1 MLQVTIVQQGVWHMS
16 KESMPLAAG
25 YLAAMVRSDPELSA
39 RSRVEIVNYPGAAG
53 QWEMATRL
61 LDGDVPDVLAFSVLG
76 WNVRQFGALAET
88 FKQVNPK
95 GTVIFGGNHV
105 SNQAERT
112 LRQWPVVDVIV
123 NGEGELTFVD
133 LLSHIADGRTD
144 LADVGGISYRDADG
158 SIRTTAERAR
168 IEDLDIIPS
177 PILNGVLPLHDDTG
191 AFRYDV
197 ALLET
202 NRGCPY
208 HCSFCYWGG
217 AVGQRVRSFSRGRLR
232 AELEALARSGAETV
246 VLCDAN
252 FGILR
257 ADLEFVEDLV
267 EVRRRYGYPRALE
280 SSWAKNKSKTFYE
293 IVDIMRREGIR
304 SSFTLALQTLSDDAL
319 ATMNRTNM
327 KINAWKDLT
336 ERLSADGMDIYA
348 ELIWGAPGETPES
361 FLKGY
366 DELARHV
373 SRIAA
378 YPLILLPNTDYV
390 ERKDLYGFVTI
401 RGDRDDFEYVL
412 ANKDMTL
419 RQNLSMQRFLF
430 WARLL
435 AENLVLRH
443 VFPALRAAGGL
454 RQSEVILSIADHV
467 EGRQGA
473 GAQLLRRAAANST
486 ADPDSLSPA
495 LEFCFTS
502 PEFDELVMGWW
513 KAEGPSLV
521 AAPWVEPLSEL
532 VRFDLDSRPLPDAA
546 TRGPYEILAEV
557 RDGEHVLVAVRDY
570 EYDVLG
576 MCHGVPEDRR
586 DEGPRPSPTTMELCW
601 KAGFAELAASTNHE
615 ETAHYVARS
624 RRLDGA
630 RRPPVAR

>member
-1 MLQVTIVQQGVWHMS
+1 MKIIQQGVWHMS

-25 YLAAMVRSDPELSA
+25 YLAAMLQNDPELST
-39 RSRVEIVNYPGAAG
+39 RCQVEILNYSGATSP
-53 QWEMATRL
+53 WEMATEL
-61 LDGDVPDVLAFSVLG
+61 LGGDVPDVLCFSVLG

-95 GTVIFGGNHV
+95 GIVVFGGNHV

-112 LRQWPVVDVIV
+112 LRQWPEVDVIV
-123 NGEGELTFVD
+123 NGEGELTIVD
-133 LLSHIADGRTD
+133 LVSRIADGGD
-144 LADVGGISYRDADG
+144 LAEVEGISYRDALG
-158 SIRTTAERAR
+158 SVRTTAERAR
-168 IEDLDIIPS
+168 IDDLDIIPS
-177 PILNGVLPLHDDTG
+177 PVLSGVLPLHDDNG

-217 AVGQRVRSFSRGRLR
+217 AVGQRVRSFSRERLR
-232 AELEALARSGAETV
+232 AELDALARAKAETV

-257 ADLEFVEDLV
+257 SDLEFVEDLV
-267 EVRRRYGYPRALE
+267 EVRRCYGYPRALE
-280 SSWAKNKSKTFYE
+280 TSWAKNKSKTFYE

-319 ATMNRTNM
+319 ATMNRKNM

-361 FLKGY
+361 FLEGY
-366 DELARHV
+366 DELAQHV

-390 ERKDLYGFVTI
+390 ERKDLYGFVTV

-419 RQNLSMQRFLF
+419 QQNLDMQRFLF

-435 AENLVLRH
+435 AENLVLRR
-443 VFPALRAAGGL
+443 VFPALRAAGGV
-454 RQSEVILSIADHV
+454 RQSRVILSVADHI
-467 EGRQGA
+467 EAQRTA
-473 GAQLLRRAAANST
+473 GAQLLRGAAANST

-502 PEFDELVMGWW
+502 AEFDELVTGWW
-513 KAEGPSLV
+513 KANGPSLV
-521 AAPWVEPLSEL
+521 AAPWVEPLAEL
-532 VRFDLDSRPLPDAA
+532 IRFDLDSRPLPDAA
-546 TRGPYEILAEV
+546 ARGPYGALAEV
-557 RDGEHVLVAVRDY
+557 RDGEEVLVAERGY
-570 EYDVLG
+570 AYDVLG
-576 MCHGVPEDRR
+576 MCHSAAEDRPS
-586 DEGPRPSPTTMELCW
+586 EAPRRSPVTVELCW
-601 KAGFAELAASTNHE
+601 KEGFAELAGSTNHE

-624 RRLDGA
+624 RLLGGVRK
-630 RRPPVAR
+630 PTVAY

>member
-1 MLQVTIVQQGVWHMS
+1 MLQVKIIQQGVWHMS

-25 YLAAMVRSDPELSA
+25 YLAAMLRSDPELSM
-39 RSRVEIVNYPGAAG
+39 RCKVEILNYSGATSP
-53 QWEMATRL
+53 WEMATQL
-61 LDGDVPDVLAFSVLG
+61 LGSDVPDILCFSVLG

-95 GTVIFGGNHV
+95 GIVVFGGNHV
-105 SNQAERT
+105 SNQAERV
-112 LRQWPVVDVIV
+112 LRRWPEVDVIV
-123 NGEGELTFVD
+123 NGEGELTIVD
-133 LLSHIADGRTD
+133 LLSCIMDGGE
-144 LADVGGISYRDADG
+144 LAEVEGISYRDAQG
-158 SIRTTAERAR
+158 YIRTTAERAR

-177 PILNGVLPLHDDTG
+177 PILSGVLPLHDDTG

-217 AVGQRVRSFSRGRLR
+217 AVGQRVRSFSRKRLR
-232 AELEALARSGAETV
+232 AELELLAKEKAETV

-257 ADLEFVEDLV
+257 SDLEFIEDLV
-267 EVRRRYGYPRALE
+267 EVRRRYGYPKALE
-280 SSWAKNKSKTFYE
+280 TSWAKNKSKTFYE

-304 SSFTLALQTLSDDAL
+304 SSFTLALQTLNDKAL
-319 ATMNRTNM
+319 ATMNRKNM

-361 FLKGY
+361 FLEGY
-366 DELARHV
+366 DELAQHV

-378 YPLILLPNTDYV
+378 YPLILLPNTEYV
-390 ERKDLYGFVTI
+390 ERKDLYGFITV

-419 RQNLSMQRFLF
+419 QQNLDMQRFLF

-435 AENLVLRH
+435 AENLVLRRL
-443 VFPALRAAGGL
+443 FPALRAAGGV
-454 RQSEVILSIADHV
+454 RQSEVILSVADHIEAERTV
-467 EGRQGA
+467 
-473 GAQLLRRAAANST
+473 GAQLLRGAAANST

-502 PEFDELVMGWW
+502 AEFDELVTGWW
-513 KAEGPSLV
+513 QVNGPSLV
-521 AAPWVEPLSEL
+521 PAQWIEPLAEL
-532 VRFDLDSRPLPDAA
+532 IRFDLESRPLPDAA
-546 TRGPYEILAEV
+546 ARALYAARAEV
-557 RDGEHVLVAVRDY
+557 RDGEEVLVAERNY
-570 EYDVLG
+570 AYDVLA
-576 MCHGVPEDRR
+576 MCDSAAEGQSSPAPRR
-586 DEGPRPSPTTMELCW
+586 TPMTMELCW
-601 KAGFAELAASTNHE
+601 KAGFVKLAASTNHE
-615 ETAHYVARS
+615 ETAHYVAQC
-624 RRLDGA
+624 RRLEGVHKPA
-630 RRPPVAR
+630 AAS

>member
-1 MLQVTIVQQGVWHMS
+1 
-16 KESMPLAAG
+16 MPLAAG
-25 YLAAMVRSDPELSA
+25 YLAAMLQNDPELSM
-39 RSRVEIVNYPGAAG
+39 RCKVEILNYSGATSP
-53 QWEMATRL
+53 WEMATQL
-61 LDGDVPDVLAFSVLG
+61 LGSDVPDILCFSVLG

-95 GTVIFGGNHV
+95 GIVVFGGNHV
-105 SNQAERT
+105 SNQAERI
-112 LRQWPVVDVIV
+112 LRQWPEVDVIV
-123 NGEGELTFVD
+123 NGEGELTVVD
-133 LLSHIADGRTD
+133 LLARMMDGGE
-144 LADVGGISYRDADG
+144 LAEVEGISYRDAQG
-158 SIRTTAERAR
+158 CVRTTSERAR

-177 PILNGVLPLHDDTG
+177 PILSGVLPLHDDTG

-217 AVGQRVRSFSRGRLR
+217 AVGQRVRSFSRKRLR
-232 AELEALARSGAETV
+232 AELELLAKARAETV

-257 ADLEFVEDLV
+257 SDLEFVEDLV
-267 EVRRRYGYPRALE
+267 EVRRRYGYPKALE
-280 SSWAKNKSKTFYE
+280 TSWAKNKSKTFYE

-304 SSFTLALQTLSDDAL
+304 SSFTLALQTLNDNAL
-319 ATMNRTNM
+319 ATMNRKNM

-361 FLKGY
+361 FLEGY
-366 DELARHV
+366 DELAQHV

-390 ERKDLYGFVTI
+390 ERKDLYGFVTV

-419 RQNLSMQRFLF
+419 QQNLDMQRFLF

-435 AENLVLRH
+435 AENLVLRRL
-443 VFPALRAAGGL
+443 FPALRAAGGV
-454 RQSEVILSIADHV
+454 RQSQVILSVADHIEAERTV
-467 EGRQGA
+467 
-473 GAQLLRRAAANST
+473 GAQLLREAAANST

-502 PEFDELVMGWW
+502 AEFDELVTSWW
-513 KAEGPSLV
+513 QVNGPSLV
-521 AAPWVEPLSEL
+521 PAQWVAPLAEL
-532 VRFDLDSRPLPDAA
+532 IRFDLESRPLPDAA
-546 TRGPYEILAEV
+546 ARGLYDARAEV
-557 RDGEHVLVAVRDY
+557 RDGEEVLVAERNY
-570 EYDVLG
+570 TYDVLA
-576 MCHGVPEDRR
+576 MCDSVA
-586 DEGPRPSPTTMELCW
+586 EGRSSTAPRHTPMTMELCW
-601 KAGFAELAASTNHE
+601 KAGFVKLAASTNHE
-615 ETAHYVARS
+615 ETAHYVAQC
-624 RRLDGA
+624 RRLDGVRKPA
-630 RRPPVAR
+630 VAS

>member
-1 MLQVTIVQQGVWHMS
+1 M
-16 KESMPLAAG
+16 
-25 YLAAMVRSDPELSA
+25 
-39 RSRVEIVNYPGAAG
+39 
-53 QWEMATRL
+53 
-61 LDGDVPDVLAFSVLG
+61 PDVLAFSVLG

-144 LADVGGISYRDADG
+144 LADVAGISYRDADG
-158 SIRTTAERAR
+158 SVRTTAERAR
-168 IEDLDIIPS
+168 IEDLDIISS
-177 PILNGVLPLHDDTG
+177 PILNGVLPLHNDTG

-443 VFPALRAAGGL
+443 VFPALRAVGGR

-473 GAQLLRRAAANST
+473 GAQLRAGCCSPVRPARPPSPREGRRPPGRPASHHHGRFACPRRRLRGHRRLPRLDRDPSRRPRGRRRRAVLGRLRAGGLGPRERGGGPAGRAPPRPPGPRTGLRARHGLDDRLRPAPAAGRSQ
-486 ADPDSLSPA
+486 AAVGDRLLPRRDRRGPLPQLRLLPPGPPDRRS
-495 LEFCFTS
+495 FGR
-502 PEFDELVMGWW
+502 DELG
-513 KAEGPSLV
+513 L
-521 AAPWVEPLSEL
+521 
-532 VRFDLDSRPLPDAA
+532 
-546 TRGPYEILAEV
+546 V
-557 RDGEHVLVAVRDY
+557 RDGRGHHHRSVQRGLAGGPDGQRSGLLAVRG
-570 EYDVLG
+570 L
-576 MCHGVPEDRR
+576 RR
-586 DEGPRPSPTTMELCW
+586 GGPDHRL
-601 KAGFAELAASTNHE
+601 AGH
-615 ETAHYVARS
+615 VGR
-624 RRLDGA
+624 
-630 RRPPVAR
+630 

>member
-1 MLQVTIVQQGVWHMS
+1 VLRVKIIQQGVWHMS

-25 YLAAMVRSDPELSA
+25 YLAAMIQGDSDLSK
-39 RSRVEIVNYPGAAG
+39 RCRVEILNYSGATSP
-53 QWEMATRL
+53 WEMATQL
-61 LDGDVPDVLAFSVLG
+61 LGSDIPDILCFSVLG
-76 WNVRQFGALAET
+76 WNVRQFGAIAET

-95 GTVIFGGNHV
+95 GLVVFGGNHV

-112 LRQWPVVDVIV
+112 LRQWPEVDVVV
-123 NGEGELTFVD
+123 NGEGELTIVD
-133 LLSHIADGRTD
+133 LLSRIADDRD
-144 LADVGGISYRDADG
+144 LAEVEGISYRDTDG
-158 SIRTTAERAR
+158 SVRTTAERAR
-168 IEDLDIIPS
+168 IDDLDIIPS
-177 PILNGVLPLHDDTG
+177 PILSGVLPLQDDAG

-217 AVGQRVRSFSRGRLR
+217 AVGQRVRSFSRQRLR
-232 AELEALARSGAETV
+232 AELEVLALAKAETV

-257 ADLEFVEDLV
+257 SDLEFVEDLV
-267 EVRRRYGYPRALE
+267 EVRRRYGFPRALE
-280 SSWAKNKSKTFYE
+280 TSWAKNKSKTFYE

-304 SSFTLALQTLSDDAL
+304 SSFTLALQTLSDNAL
-319 ATMNRTNM
+319 ATMNRKNM

-361 FLKGY
+361 FLEGY
-366 DELARHV
+366 DELAQHV

-390 ERKDLYGFVTI
+390 DRKDLYGFVTV

-419 RQNLSMQRFLF
+419 QQNLDMQRFLF

-435 AENLVLRH
+435 AENLVLRR
-443 VFPALRAAGGL
+443 VFPALRAAGSI
-454 RQSEVILSIADHV
+454 RQSQVILSIASHI
-467 EGRQGA
+467 EAQQSA
-473 GAQLLRRAAANST
+473 GAHLLRGASANST

-502 PEFDELVMGWW
+502 PEFDELVLGWW
-513 KAEGPSLV
+513 KANGPSLV
-521 AAPWVEPLSEL
+521 STPWIEPLAEL
-532 VRFDLDSRPLPDAA
+532 IRFDLDSRPLPDAA
-546 TRGPYEILAEV
+546 TRGLHDAVADV
-557 RDGEHVLVAVRDY
+557 RDGEEVFVAEFDY
-570 EYDVLG
+570 SYDVLG
-576 MCHGVPEDRR
+576 IAEGKSSTAPRR
-586 DEGPRPSPTTMELCW
+586 SPMRVELSW

-624 RRLDGA
+624 LRLDGA
-630 RRPPVAR
+630 PRPAVAH

>member
-1 MLQVTIVQQGVWHMS
+1 MVRVKIIQQGVWHMS

-25 YLAAMVRSDPELSA
+25 YLAAMLRSDPELSTRCQA
-39 RSRVEIVNYPGAAG
+39 EILNYSGATSP
-53 QWEMATRL
+53 WEMATRL
-61 LDGDVPDVLAFSVLG
+61 LRSEVPDVLCFSVLG

-95 GTVIFGGNHV
+95 GIVVFGGNHV
-105 SNQAERT
+105 SHQAERT
-112 LRQWPVVDVIV
+112 LRQWPEVDVIV
-123 NGEGELTFVD
+123 NGEGELTIVD
-133 LLSHIADGRTD
+133 LLSCITDGGD
-144 LADVGGISYRDADG
+144 LAKVEGISYRDARG
-158 SIRTTAERAR
+158 SVRTTAERAR

-177 PILNGVLPLHDDTG
+177 PILSGVIPLHDDTG

-217 AVGQRVRSFSRGRLR
+217 AVGQRVRSFSRERLR
-232 AELEALARSGAETV
+232 AELDVLARAEAETV

-257 ADLEFVEDLV
+257 SDLEFVEDLV
-267 EVRRRYGYPRALE
+267 GVRRRYGYPRALE
-280 SSWAKNKSKTFYE
+280 TSWAKNKSHTFYE

-304 SSFTLALQTLSDDAL
+304 SSFTLALQTLSDNAL
-319 ATMNRTNM
+319 ATMNRRNM
-327 KINAWKDLT
+327 KINAWQDLT

-361 FLKGY
+361 FLEGY
-366 DELARHV
+366 DALAQHV

-390 ERKDLYGFVTI
+390 ERKSLYGFVTV

-419 RQNLSMQRFLF
+419 QQNLEMQRFLF

-435 AENLVLRH
+435 AENLVLRR
-443 VFPALRAAGGL
+443 VFPALRAAGGV
-454 RQSEVILSIADHV
+454 RQSQVILSVADHIEAQPTV
-467 EGRQGA
+467 GA
-473 GAQLLRRAAANST
+473 RLLRGAAAGST
-486 ADPDSLSPA
+486 ADPDSLSSA

-502 PEFDELVMGWW
+502 AEFDELVTGWW
-513 KAEGPSLV
+513 KANGPSLV
-521 AAPWVEPLSEL
+521 AVPWIEPLAEL
-532 VRFDLDSRPLPDAA
+532 IRFDLDSRPLPDAA
-546 TRGPYEILAEV
+546 TRGPYDALTEV
-557 RDGEHVLVAVRDY
+557 RDGEEVLVAERDY
-570 EYDVLG
+570 AYDVLG
-576 MCHGVPEDRR
+576 MCHSAGSRPGAAPRR
-586 DEGPRPSPTTMELCW
+586 SPTRVELCW

-624 RRLDGA
+624 RRLADV
-630 RRPPVAR
+630 RKPTVAH